1 MISAEA
7 GRRQPPN
14 AVGARR
20 RALLA
25 LGDRR
30 LNRRYPITAE
40 LEYRAVGEGGRV
52 VHGTG
57 QCLNL
62 STGGVLFETG
72 EPLEAGMRVELAIA
86 WPVRLNDSL
95 ALNLRVSGRISRSSG
110 TSHAM
115 RIREHEFCLR
125 GRYRLAGARFQTLAA
140 SPASV
145 TASTAI

>member
-1 MISAEA
+1 MIPAEA
-7 GRRQPPN
+7 GPRQPPN

-30 LNRRYPITAE
+30 FHRRYPITAE
-40 LEYRAVGEGGRV
+40 LEYRAVGEDGRAV
-52 VHGTG
+52 QGSG
-57 QCLNL
+57 RCLNL

-110 TSHAM
+110 TSHGV

-125 GRYRLAGARFQTLAA
+125 GRYRVAGPRFQTLPA

-145 TASTAI
+145 AASAG